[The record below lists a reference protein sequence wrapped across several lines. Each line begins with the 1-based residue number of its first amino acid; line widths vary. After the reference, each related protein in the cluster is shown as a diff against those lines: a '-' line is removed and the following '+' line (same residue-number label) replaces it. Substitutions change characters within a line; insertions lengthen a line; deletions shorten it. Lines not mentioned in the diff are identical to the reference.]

1 MNRRAAGAALCAAAA
16 IALLLAAVL
25 PWWRVVDHD
34 GGVGA
39 RAHFTLLG
47 GEQCVAEGK
56 TACVSL
62 SMAGKPGARDDL
74 FAWGGRATLALALVT
89 AGLALAMA
97 FLGGR
102 PRRALRATVATF
114 ALATAAASALVVSI
128 ERIPMAFGIPTL
140 ASGLWLALL
149 GAALA
154 AAGAAWPV
162 AVGDARNAG
171 KRYGL
176 AGAIVGLVIVAWAT
190 LALRV
195 WWTGDAEFG
204 TRSRSP
210 LGYELCDL
218 GTCARYGNGAAS
230 VRSYLAL
237 ALVSATAAVMLAAAL
252 GAAVRIAR
260 GTAPGG
266 WGLTSLIATG
276 AALVSMIIALVV
288 VPGGESHL
296 AIGVPLYGVAALGLG
311 VAVVLG
317 RRWIRAVDAG
327 DELAP
332 TARFGQVPSGPRPV
346 LAPLGVTS
354 PGPAPQSWAPAAVT
368 TSPYAPPFA
377 APAPPAIPAYAPA
390 LSPAPPRPVLQPL
403 RPPTAPMMAP
413 RPSPYCPTCRQ
424 PTLWHSK
431 RGAWYCSACKRT
443 V

>member
-34 GGVGA
+34 GGIGA

-47 GEQCVAEGK
+47 GEQCVSEGK
-56 TACVSL
+56 VACVSL

-74 FAWGGRATLALALVT
+74 FAWGGRATLALAIAT
-89 AGLALAMA
+89 AGLAVTMA

-102 PRRALRATVATF
+102 PRRPLRAAVAAF
-114 ALATAAASALVVSI
+114 ALATAAAGALVVSI
-128 ERIPMAFGIPTL
+128 ERIPMAFGIPSL

-162 AVGDARNAG
+162 APGDLRSPG

-176 AGAIVGLVIVAWAT
+176 VGAIVALVVVAWAT

-195 WWTGDAEFG
+195 WWRGEAEFG
-204 TRSRSP
+204 TLARSA
-210 LGYELCDL
+210 LGYEVCDL
-218 GTCARYGNGAAS
+218 GVCARYGNGAAKL
-230 VRSYLAL
+230 RSYLAL
-237 ALVSATAAVMLAAAL
+237 ALVSASAAVMLVAAI
-252 GAAVRIAR
+252 GAAVRIVR

-276 AALVSMIIALVV
+276 VALGAMILALVV

-296 AIGVPLYGVAALGLG
+296 AIGVPLYAVAALGLG
-311 VAVVLG
+311 VVMVLA

-332 TARFGQVPSGPRPV
+332 TARFGAIPNGPRPV
-346 LAPLGVTS
+346 LAPLG
-354 PGPAPQSWAPAAVT
+354 APTAAAV
-368 TSPYAPPFA
+368 APPTAA
-377 APAPPAIPAYAPA
+377 APAPPAIAAYAPA
-390 LSPAPPRPVLQPL
+390 LSPAPPRPMTQPL
-403 RPPTAPMMAP
+403 RPPTAPVMAP

-431 RGAWYCSACKRT
+431 RNAWYCSACKRT